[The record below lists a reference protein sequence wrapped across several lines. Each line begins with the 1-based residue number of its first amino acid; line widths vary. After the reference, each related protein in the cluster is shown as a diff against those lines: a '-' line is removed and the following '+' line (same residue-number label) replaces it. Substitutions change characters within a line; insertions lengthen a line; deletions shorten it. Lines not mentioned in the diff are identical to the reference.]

1 VTGPTA
7 RAWRAGNGCVIVRV
21 RVTPKSAK
29 DGVEG
34 IEPGADGPAIRVRV
48 RAAPSEGDANA
59 AVVRAAAGWLDVPKS
74 SMAVSAGYKSRL
86 KSLTIT
92 GDADELGTR
101 LAQRLAATH
110 YDKTL

>member
-1 VTGPTA
+1 M
-7 RAWRAGNGCVIVRV
+7 RV

-29 DGVEG
+29 DAVGG
-34 IEPGADGPAIRVRV
+34 IEPGADGAAIRVRV

-59 AVVRAAAGWLDVPKS
+59 AVVRAAADWLDVPKS
-74 SMAVSAGYKSRL
+74 SVAVSAGFKSRV

-101 LAQRLAATH
+101 LAQRLTATH
-110 YDKTL
+110 NDKTL